1 MQHRPRHREGENM
14 KTEND
19 KLNRREKEPTGRRIE
34 EGLKNPERR
43 INTKN
48 I

>member
-1 MQHRPRHREGENM
+1 M
-14 KTEND
+14 
-19 KLNRREKEPTGRRIE
+19 NRRGKETTGRRIE